1 MIFEI
6 STFKLAKISSKI
18 LDTKKNFFFV
28 ELCYYLPLIK
38 TFFGVREVYWDRGNF
53 DKCVIYDTQINDP
66 AGKNFGVFSARYS

>member
-28 ELCYYLPLIK
+28 ELCNDRYNNNRHISIEIINFEK
-38 TFFGVREVYWDRGNF
+38 TE
-53 DKCVIYDTQINDP
+53 TT
-66 AGKNFGVFSARYS
+66 